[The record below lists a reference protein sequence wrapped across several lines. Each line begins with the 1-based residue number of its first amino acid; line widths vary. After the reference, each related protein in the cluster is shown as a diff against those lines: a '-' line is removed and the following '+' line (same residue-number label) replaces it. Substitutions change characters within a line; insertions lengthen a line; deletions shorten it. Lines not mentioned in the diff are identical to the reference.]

1 MRIAVLNYSG
11 SVGKTVIAAHLL
23 APRMNGAPIFA
34 VESTNESAADL
45 GLDIDQLRGAQ
56 FGKLFR
62 ELSSLDDAIVDVGA
76 SNIEDFLD
84 QMMKYS
90 DGHEE
95 FDYFVLPVISSGKAQ
110 RETIKTIQAL
120 SGIGVEPAR
129 IRVVF
134 NRVEADV
141 VEEFAP
147 ILGYQIA
154 SKSFVA
160 NPAAAVFDNE
170 VFDLLAAKRTTVNE
184 VVQDST
190 DYRAL
195 LRGGKELT
203 QEERDHYTDM
213 RQLISLAKPVHERL
227 SAAFEAL
234 FA

>member
-1 MRIAVLNYSG
+1 MKVAVLNYSG
-11 SVGKTVIAAHLL
+11 SVGKTVIAAHFL

-45 GLDIDQLRGAQ
+45 GLEIDQLRGAQ

-62 ELSSLDDAIVDVGA
+62 ELLTLDDAIVDVGA
-76 SNIEDFLD
+76 SNIEDFLNH
-84 QMMKYS
+84 MMKYD

-95 FDYFVLPVISSGKAQ
+95 LDCYVLPVIPSGKAQ

-120 SGIGVEPAR
+120 AGIGVESDR

-141 VEEFAP
+141 AEEFSA
-147 ILGYQIA
+147 ILGFQLA
-154 SKSFVA
+154 SNMFQA
-160 NPAAAVFDNE
+160 NPAVAIHENE
-170 VFDLLAAKRTTVNE
+170 VFDLLAAKRTTIDE
-184 VVQDST
+184 VLKDET

-195 LRGGKELT
+195 LRNSKNLT
-203 QEERDHYTDM
+203 QEERDHYTRM
-213 RQLISLAKPVHERL
+213 RELVSLAGPVHRKMDK
-227 SAAFEAL
+227 AFEAL